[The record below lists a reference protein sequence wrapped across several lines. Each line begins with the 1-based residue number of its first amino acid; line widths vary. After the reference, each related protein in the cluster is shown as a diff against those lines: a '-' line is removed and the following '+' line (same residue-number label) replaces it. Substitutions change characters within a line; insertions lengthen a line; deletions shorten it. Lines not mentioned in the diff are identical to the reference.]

1 MIGTQVVA
9 LFQSYSVL
17 VITSTR
23 HSKFSLSNIEPS
35 PFRREMKSCRWNT
48 LKNNGFITVIMS
60 ISRKPTR
67 KIHHFGAKNLRLA
80 QKSKQIAFQTETPFF
95 QRFWSTEILNFLKHK
110 IVTVFKSF
118 GNNRRSNKIV
128 RRRHMLPVIPWSV
141 LHTTLVEGTC
151 CPWSREACYT
161 RTCRGTCCSWS
172 WLKARAAHEP
182 GWRHVLHL
190 EPSFCVWTD
199 RNISFFTV
207 TRYRSINPIQ

>member
-1 MIGTQVVA
+1 MCRKLPHTVDSNLGKILAENHVSFVFKFRTVIGTQVVA

-17 VITSTR
+17 VITPTR

-35 PFRREMKSCRWNT
+35 PFRREMT

-128 RRRHMLPVIPWSV
+128 RRRHMLPVIP
-141 LHTTLVEGTC
+141 
-151 CPWSREACYT
+151 
-161 RTCRGTCCSWS
+161 
-172 WLKARAAHEP
+172 
-182 GWRHVLHL
+182 
-190 EPSFCVWTD
+190 
-199 RNISFFTV
+199 
-207 TRYRSINPIQ
+207 